1 MSGPATS
8 IADYLVEDPDGIPDI
23 TARLN
28 VARRWRWPDAT
39 WDDIRIAS
47 AIAAECWRQE
57 AAEKLARLIQLD
69 GGASL
74 NRQDRIQIED
84 AFPGML
90 SALLEGE

>member
-1 MSGPATS
+1 MSGLATP
-8 IADYLVEDPDGIPDI
+8 IAVYLVEDPDNIPDI
-23 TARLN
+23 TVRLR

-39 WDDIRIAS
+39 LDDISIAS

-57 AAEKLARLIQLD
+57 AAEKLARLVQLD

-90 SALLEGE
+90 AALLEVE